1 MDLEGS
7 QITVLFH
14 VDDGFVSHKNPVC
27 VTEFLRKL
35 TAIYGNTD
43 PLSITRGKIHH
54 YLGMI
59 IEFVGNGKV
68 MLTMYDYVKK
78 IIDKLPSD
86 IIGEKVTAAPE
97 YLFKTNGTNIAKLSQ
112 A

>member
-35 TAIYGNTD
+35 SAIYGNTD

-54 YLGMI
+54 YRRMT
-59 IEFVGNGKV
+59 IEFLGNGEV
-68 MLTMYDYVKK
+68 VLTMYDYVKK
-78 IIDKLPSD
+78 LIGKFPSD
-86 IIGEKVTAAPE
+86 MIGE
-97 YLFKTNGTNIAKLSQ
+97 
-112 A
+112 